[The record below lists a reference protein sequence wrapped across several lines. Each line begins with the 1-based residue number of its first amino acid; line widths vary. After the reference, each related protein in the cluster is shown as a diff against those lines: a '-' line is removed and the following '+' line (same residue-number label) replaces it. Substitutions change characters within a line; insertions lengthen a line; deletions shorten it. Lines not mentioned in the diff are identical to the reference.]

1 VIQISVV
8 AVVNPLPDYV
18 RRIKTADI
26 AHGEGNGAFQIW
38 PTARPAVTVEP
49 GERLSISLRVRPLN
63 TESGTLK
70 LTDAAPATWKL
81 RHEATGDYW
90 LDLPLD
96 SAGMRTVPLV
106 VELPDGRSRE
116 IRIQLTVNIPAENL
130 VVTPREIDFGAV
142 AISRA
147 QGLTKRVGIRKQV
160 GSFHIKSATST
171 LPFLKLEQATMVE
184 GSNYLFRVTIDSAK
198 PTKAGTHEGSLI
210 IETDE
215 GHRFQIPVKI
225 VLLDHE

>member
-1 VIQISVV
+1 VV
-8 AVVNPLPDYV
+8 AVVKPLPDYV
-18 RRIKTADI
+18 KRIATADV

-38 PTARPAVTVEP
+38 PTARPAITVEP
-49 GERLSISLRVRPLN
+49 GERLSISLRLRPLS
-63 TESGTLK
+63 TESGTVK
-70 LTDAAPATWKL
+70 LSGAAPPTWKL

-90 LDLPLD
+90 LDVPID
-96 SAGMRTVPLV
+96 SAGSRIVPLL

-116 IRIQLTVNIPAENL
+116 VRIQLTVNVPSENI

-147 QGLTKRVGIRKQV
+147 QDLTKRVGIRKQV

-198 PTKAGTHEGSLI
+198 PAKAGAYDGILT
-210 IETDE
+210 IETDD
-215 GHRFQIPVKI
+215 GHRFQVPVKI
-225 VLLDHE
+225 ILLNRE